1 MEIPADPKE
10 TSFYK
15 AMQLCD
21 GVVVVLDGKATPFT
35 RVWCCF
41 EFAVVVLGEKLL
53 LDFATVHNGKPQL
66 LTEGL
71 ASEEDRPWK
80 KVDREK
86 RFPLRVMEK
95 GYDIQIESAQATR
108 DEDKRNIM
116 NSITKKPLDSTPDP
130 SDEAFSRVNR
140 TLRSMLAEH
149 AARHSAVAWPGSCR
163 KRWSFFAETRSARN

>member
-1 MEIPADPKE
+1 
-10 TSFYK
+10 
-15 AMQLCD
+15 MQLCD

-41 EFAVVVLGEKLL
+41 EFAMVVLGKKLL
-53 LDFATVHNGKPQL
+53 LDFATVHDGKPQL

-71 ASEEDRPWK
+71 ASEDENSRYIATYFK
-80 KVDREK
+80 TCREEG
-86 RFPLRVMEK
+86 FPLRIMEK
-95 GYDIQIESAQATR
+95 GYDIQIELADASR
-108 DEDKRNIM
+108 EEDKRNIM

-130 SDEAFSRVNR
+130 SDEAFSKVNR